1 MAMEELY
8 NQLNTKLNFT
18 FDCLIYNTTDF
29 YHFLMYY
36 GQNYFEV
43 QLNMGYFIVYNR
55 WSSREKKKNSSSTPK
70 FNEVPNIEFQ
80 KF

>member
-1 MAMEELY
+1 
-8 NQLNTKLNFT
+8 
-18 FDCLIYNTTDF
+18 
-29 YHFLMYY
+29 MYY

-55 WSSREKKKNSSSTPK
+55 WSSREKKKNAASTPK
-70 FNEVPNIEFQ
+70 FNEVTNIEFK